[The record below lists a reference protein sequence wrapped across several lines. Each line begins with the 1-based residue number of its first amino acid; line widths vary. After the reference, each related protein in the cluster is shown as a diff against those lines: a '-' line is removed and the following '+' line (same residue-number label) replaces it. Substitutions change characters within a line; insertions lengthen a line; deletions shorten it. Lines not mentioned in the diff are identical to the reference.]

1 MAKALGLIGN
11 FKGKLGNTVGY
22 SLKDSNNKQTQG
34 VRVYQPVVR
43 NPKTA
48 AQAEQR
54 AKLAPINA
62 TYRTLKMV
70 IDRGQQ
76 GKAYGNKSR
85 LAWLSDALKD
95 FNGGWFEKGAAI
107 NLPALVPLTKGS
119 LPVSFNIED
128 ELDNISITVAG
139 VTALSVTTIGALSTA
154 LKTAFPA
161 LQEGDQITFV
171 STYNQN
177 NVINSVVESII
188 VNSTSTEALPS
199 FITISENTVDVFESR
214 GGATAYAVV
223 VSREGSNGEHLRNS
237 THLINGSG
245 YTATTLEPA
254 AKQAAIESYMSQG
267 ANTDWAEES
276 LM

>member
-34 VRVYQPVVR
+34 VRVYQPIVR

-62 TYRTLKMV
+62 TYRALKMV
-70 IDRGQQ
+70 IDRGQE

-85 LAWLSDALKD
+85 LAWLSAAMKA
-95 FNGGWFEKGAAI
+95 FNGGWFEKGTAI
-107 NLPALVPLTKGS
+107 TAPALVPLTKGS
-119 LPVSFNIED
+119 LSCPFALESGSNSVEISDIQGVSQA
-128 ELDNISITVAG
+128 T
-139 VTALSVTTIGALSTA
+139 TTIGALSTA
-154 LKTAFPA
+154 LIVNYPSIH
-161 LQEGDQITFV
+161 EGDQITFV
-171 STYNQN
+171 AVSNMDSSIEGTVVSFVVNKSSNDAIPSGLSCGNETVIATPSTGNP
-177 NVINSVVESII
+177 IAGAII
-188 VNSTSTEALPS
+188 L
-199 FITISENTVDVFESR
+199 
-214 GGATAYAVV
+214 
-223 VSREGSNGEHLRNS
+223 SREGENGAHLRS
-237 THLINGSG
+237 TTDLVSLDS
-245 YTATTLEPA
+245 YDSTKLAPA
-254 AKQAAIESYMSQG
+254 AKEAAIESYMSQG

>member
-62 TYRTLKMV
+62 TYRALKMV
-70 IDRGQQ
+70 IDRGQE

-85 LAWLSDALKD
+85 LAWLAQALKS
-95 FNGGWFEKGAAI
+95 FEMPWFVKGANI
-107 NLPALVPLTKGS
+107 TVPVLNALTKGS
-119 LPVSFNIED
+119 LPGITIGVVSNSKM
-128 ELDNISITVAG
+128 SITVDG
-139 VTALSVTTIGALSTA
+139 VTSGSAVDTIGKVSTLILA
-154 LKTAFPA
+154 AYPDLA
-161 LQEGDQITFV
+161 EGDQLTFISLNLKGDV
-171 STYNQN
+171 MVPY
-177 NVINSVVESII
+177 VESF
-188 VNSTSTEALPS
+188 VLNSTSTEAMPFAVAAGSGELDFAS
-199 FITISENTVDVFESR
+199 FKADVA
-214 GGATAYAVV
+214 ATVV
-223 VSREGSNGEHLRNS
+223 VSREGDNGAHLRS
-237 THLINGSG
+237 TSVL
-245 YTATTLEPA
+245 TLSDDISDSHDDET